1 MSAATEDLE
10 RFVRD
15 ALLRGESRPAIEAA
29 LATAGWP
36 AEQVSE
42 ALDAYADVPFAVPVP
57 RPRPYLSAREAFLY
71 LVMFASLYVWA
82 VQLGNLLFDLVNH
95 WLPDPADPVYQRD
108 WQGRSMRWA
117 VASILIAFPLFLY
130 VSRLLSREMAGSP
143 VKRLSVVRR
152 WLTYMTL
159 FLAAGVMVGDLITL
173 VFNLLGG
180 ALTLRFVLKVAI
192 VGLIAGAI
200 FWFYLRERH
209 GRELAIVASVVVAA
223 TLAAAFM
230 VMRSPADERAVTL
243 DQRRMQ
249 DLQRIGHAVEA
260 WYQVHDAL
268 PPDLAAVAKQP
279 GSTVPAA
286 DPASGSTYEYIPGA
300 TRDYQLCAAFATDTA
315 RTGASG
321 GYADPDAPA
330 WDHPVGHHCFA
341 REVAVRGGG

>member
-15 ALLRGESRPAIEAA
+15 ALARGESRAAIEAA
-29 LATAGWP
+29 LASAGWP
-36 AEQVSE
+36 QEQVRE

-95 WLPDPADPVYQRD
+95 WLPDPADPQWQVQ

-159 FLAAGVMVGDLITL
+159 FLAAGVLVGDLITL

-192 VGLIAGAI
+192 VGAIAGAI
-200 FWFYLRERH
+200 FWFYLRERF
-209 GRELAIVASVVVAA
+209 GRELAIIAAVVVAA

-243 DQRRMQ
+243 DQRRVQ
-249 DLQRIGHAVEA
+249 DLQMIGHAVEA

-268 PPDLAAVAKQP
+268 PPDLASAAKQP
-279 GSTVPAA
+279 GSTVPTA
-286 DPASGSTYEYIPGA
+286 DPATGATYEYIAGA
-300 TRDYQLCAAFATDTA
+300 GRDYRLCAAFATDTS
-315 RTGASG
+315 RTGASEG
-321 GYADPDAPA
+321 QASPDAPR
-330 WDHPVGHHCFA
+330 WDHPAGRHCFD
-341 REVAVRGGG
+341 REVVARGTR